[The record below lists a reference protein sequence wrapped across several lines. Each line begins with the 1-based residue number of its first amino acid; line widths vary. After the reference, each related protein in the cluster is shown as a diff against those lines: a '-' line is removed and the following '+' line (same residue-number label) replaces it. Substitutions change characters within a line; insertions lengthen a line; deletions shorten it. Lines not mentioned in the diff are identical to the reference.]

1 MTISLQLAH
10 DARKNCSD
18 SALRMRRQD
27 EGGMGRDMQEE
38 EGAQRRHC
46 GGTMDGK
53 AGFVW

>member
-10 DARKNCSD
+10 DARTNCSD
-18 SALRMRRQD
+18 SALRMRRQE